1 MSMPL
6 FNLPPNAAVLPSK
19 QGQLINLSECIGS
32 TSESATRQTS
42 FGSYDPARLNLSP
55 HQDMVENPM
64 TVKEM
69 KKLLNDEKATLVAYL
84 YKKVETQ
91 DWHGVADA
99 AMDIRDVEAQLV
111 LLNQAESGCLQLS

>member
-1 MSMPL
+1 MTRTSY
-6 FNLPPNAAVLPSK
+6 
-19 QGQLINLSECIGS
+19 GLID
-32 TSESATRQTS
+32 
-42 FGSYDPARLNLSP
+42 YDPDGIRPLNLR
-55 HQDMVENPM
+55 EETM